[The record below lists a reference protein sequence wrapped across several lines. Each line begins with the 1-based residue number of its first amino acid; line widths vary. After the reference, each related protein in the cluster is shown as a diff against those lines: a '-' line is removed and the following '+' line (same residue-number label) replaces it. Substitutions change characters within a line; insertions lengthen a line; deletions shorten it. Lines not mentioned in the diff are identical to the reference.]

1 MGAKDSWIGG
11 DKLIEIRIPKEITSY
26 KEKLV
31 FGLTVRQF
39 ITTTIALAINIPLY
53 IYGRDYIGDEAMSWI
68 IILTTLPLASIGF
81 FKYNGMTFEKFLY
94 VLFQY
99 MVYPQKR
106 TYQIKSFWV
115 TFDTNYEKLMNMAYE
130 IDNGKREYRK
140 RVKSEKKE
148 EKLRVKEERKR
159 LKADKKAMKDLGIMS
174 KKQNKNK
181 FKSEELEKKKTNL
194 KKQKIKN

>member
-1 MGAKDSWIGG
+1 MDWG

-174 KKQNKNK
+174 KKQSKNK

>member
-1 MGAKDSWIGG
+1 MDWG

-159 LKADKKAMKDLGIMS
+159 LKTDKKAMKDLGIMS
-174 KKQNKNK
+174 KKQSKNK

>member
-1 MGAKDSWIGG
+1 M
-11 DKLIEIRIPKEITSY
+11 IEIRIPKEITSY

-140 RVKSEKKE
+140 RVKSEKK
-148 EKLRVKEERKR
+148 
-159 LKADKKAMKDLGIMS
+159 KKS
-174 KKQNKNK
+174 
-181 FKSEELEKKKTNL
+181 
-194 KKQKIKN
+194 